1 MTTSFDSR
9 LWDVVILNT
18 QTATRAING
27 NYEYSDATAINIQAP
42 ATLDAGT
49 YVIQVRNDGVNWA
62 NLSDATGDILAPAA
76 GKSRQYIEMLG
87 AKEWRISGP
96 TSTADR
102 TFIVNKQWTV

>member
-1 MTTSFDSR
+1 MTTSFDAR
-9 LWDVVILNT
+9 LWDVVVLSG
-18 QTATRAING
+18 QTTTRAING
-27 NYEYSDATAINIQAP
+27 NYEYSDATAINIQSP

-62 NLSDATGDILAPAA
+62 NLNDGTNDIAPPAA

-96 TSTADR
+96 SAAADR